1 MQQKETAANAVRMER
16 RGKSSPASG
25 KPGGHVNPTRCNT
38 DRDVMAGPAVP
49 KGGKEQRRRR
59 PAKIDCRSNRTRLT
73 PSVASF
79 RPFVGGIFFAPN
91 PVRGWNES
99 ARIWLKLTVFLPFSC
114 LYFCSS
120 PSFPRLKERGI
131 GDYLRSFDRLF
142 SKINHNA
149 QNQSFDLQQFG
160 EFIG

>member
-79 RPFVGGIFFAPN
+79 RPFAGRDFFAPK
-91 PVRGWNES
+91 PVRRWNEN
-99 ARIWLKLTVFLPFSC
+99 ARIWLKLTASLPFFC
-114 LYFCSS
+114 LFS
-120 PSFPRLKERGI
+120 PFPPFFPPVEGGI
-131 GDYLRSFDRLF
+131 SRDCLRSFDRLC
-142 SKINHNA
+142 SKINHNV
-149 QNQSFDLQQFG
+149 QNQSFYLQQFG